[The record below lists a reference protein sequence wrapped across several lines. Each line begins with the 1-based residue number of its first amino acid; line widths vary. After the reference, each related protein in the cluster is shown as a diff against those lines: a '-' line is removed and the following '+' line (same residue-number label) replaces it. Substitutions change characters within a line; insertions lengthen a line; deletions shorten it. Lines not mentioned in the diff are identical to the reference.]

1 MKGQT
6 KEMMEIV
13 ILVIGVSVLIAMSY
27 FFLTSN
33 IPQTR
38 TLLVEQQE
46 YERVTE
52 VVKNLFYARIPV
64 VEKTYAQFLGDM
76 VVNDGY
82 EIVDYGYDYGSV
94 NVTKMVHSYFES
106 YFEENWHF
114 KVFNGNEYDFG
125 YDVPLNKRI
134 RTFRMKFPVPSFS
147 GEVMEIEFKQW

>member
-13 ILVIGVSVLIAMSY
+13 ILVIGVSVLITMSY

-33 IPQTR
+33 VPQMR
-38 TLLVEQQE
+38 TLLIEQQE
-46 YERVTE
+46 YEMVIE

-76 VVNDGY
+76 IVNDGY
-82 EIVDYGYDYGSV
+82 EMVDYGYGSV
-94 NVTKMVHSYFES
+94 NVTKIIHSYFES
-106 YFEENWHF
+106 YFGGNWHF
-114 KVFNGNEYDFG
+114 KVFNGKEYDFG

-134 RTFRMKFPVPSFS
+134 RTFRMNFPIPTFS
-147 GEVMEIEFKQW
+147 GEVVEIEFKQW